1 MTKVA
6 VVFADGC
13 EEVEGLS
20 VVDVLRRLNI
30 DCDMVGLDK
39 KEIHGDHN
47 ILLTCDKVVDDS
59 LLDYDLVAFPGGTT
73 GAENLRDNQKLQELM
88 IKRHQEGKWDAAMCA
103 APIALSRYGILKDTN
118 YTCYPGF
125 EETIEKECPTGNF
138 SSKITVTDTNQK
150 VITSRAPATAWA
162 FAYAIAQAL
171 GYDTKELKHGM
182 LYDYLAN
189 NIQDSL

>member
-20 VVDVLRRLNI
+20 VVDVLRRLDI

-39 KEIHGDHN
+39 KEINGDHR

-59 LLDYDLVAFPGGTT
+59 LLEYDLVAFPGGRT
-73 GAENLRDNQKLQELM
+73 GALNLRSNEKLAKLM
-88 IKRHQEGKWDAAMCA
+88 IQRNKEGKWDAAMCA
-103 APIALSRYGILKDTN
+103 APIALGHYGLLEGAN

-125 EETIEKECPTGNF
+125 EKEIEKECPNGHF
-138 SSKITVTDTNQK
+138 STDITVVD
-150 VITSRAPATAWA
+150 
-162 FAYAIAQAL
+162 
-171 GYDTKELKHGM
+171 KEEEE
-182 LYDYLAN
+182 
-189 NIQDSL
+189 IVTEE